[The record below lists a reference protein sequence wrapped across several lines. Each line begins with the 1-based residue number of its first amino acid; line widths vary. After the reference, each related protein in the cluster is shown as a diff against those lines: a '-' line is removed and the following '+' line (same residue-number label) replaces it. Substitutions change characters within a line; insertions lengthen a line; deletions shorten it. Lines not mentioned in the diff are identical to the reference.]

1 MKRSSIFY
9 AIFFLL
15 LSPLAIFAVD
25 INLTESP
32 SGTDKAVSVEMDTK
46 GEMVNSFKVAIEVSD
61 DVNVSKIEE
70 SDYACGTFSSS
81 HNGSIIEIT
90 CTTKEEAHINS
101 SIAKILFTTD
111 STKYSFKVLADQ
123 SQIGDLSIEKTA
135 DIGGNVQETNSET
148 PTTTSEPTTTSQ
160 PTTAPSTTKAKE
172 KKLTDYL
179 PYALLGV
186 AGVLL
191 LSIIVLLVT
200 KGKKDGST
208 TTTAHV
214 TQPPI
219 TTEPEETEAMVEK
232 PTLQEMV
239 NAGTTETVVQE
250 TPAEPVGNHEKDLE
264 AILMSENPGMDSTVV
279 PTMET
284 TTMEA
289 PITDTPM
296 VDPLTTPIETT
307 INDIPV
313 IDPLSTSIETTTE
326 VPTTD
331 SLQTPMEAPITETT
345 MVDSLTTPVEA
356 PINDIPA
363 IDPLSV
369 PVEVPVVE
377 TTPTT
382 DIFATPEV
390 DNNEAY
396 VANTSQGGLPS
407 IGFTSP
413 AQSITDM
420 NTATPMETPVV
431 EATPSNNYQ
440 DIYATPTETPVE
452 PVNTNFPAQAEIE
465 ISPNQE
471 AMDLQALV
479 NGEVN
484 NISTGQPETTT
495 EPVTTTQPIT
505 E

>member
-135 DIGGNVQETNSET
+135 DIGGSVQETNSET

-219 TTEPEETEAMVEK
+219 TTEPEETEAIVEK

-239 NAGTTETVVQE
+239 NAGTTETAVQE

-307 INDIPV
+307 IDDIPV

-326 VPTTD
+326 VPITD
-331 SLQTPMEAPITETT
+331 SLQTPM
-345 MVDSLTTPVEA
+345 EA

-369 PVEVPVVE
+369 PVEVPVAE

-382 DIFATPEV
+382 DMFATPEV

-452 PVNTNFPAQAEIE
+452 SVNTNFPAQAEIE
-465 ISPNQE
+465 VSPNQE

-484 NISTGQPETTT
+484 NISTGQLESTT
-495 EPVTTTQPIT
+495 EPVTTTQPIIK
-505 E
+505 